1 MKKEVE
7 TPRFYA
13 YFEDVQCEDGKT
25 KTFTGFGDTEEI
37 AVRNLYLDV
46 LWYEESKPKDSELC
60 RTKRLNV
67 IDLKTAY
74 LAEMTY
80 DETMFHYIFAKGRV
94 SYDEMKHKSLGYKRA
109 YPNKLYNFIL
119 EIILKNNGF
128 EKDDFNTCQGQP
140 KVYYRTHNEM
150 HIYYNNDLRF
160 HIDPKNRLIGMG
172 MYAICATKD
181 GQSSSLESDMSS
193 SFYARLFSLLNGEI
207 TAEELINKIT
217 A

>member
-1 MKKEVE
+1 
-7 TPRFYA
+7 
-13 YFEDVQCEDGKT
+13 
-25 KTFTGFGDTEEI
+25 
-37 AVRNLYLDV
+37 
-46 LWYEESKPKDSELC
+46 
-60 RTKRLNV
+60 
-67 IDLKTAY
+67 
-74 LAEMTY
+74 MTN